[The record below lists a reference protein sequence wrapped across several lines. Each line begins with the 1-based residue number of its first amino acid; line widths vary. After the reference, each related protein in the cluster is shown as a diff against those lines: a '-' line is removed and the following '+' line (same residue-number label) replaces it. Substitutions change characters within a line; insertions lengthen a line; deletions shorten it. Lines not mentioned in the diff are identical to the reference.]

1 MSTQKIQLFLF
12 LLLFSC
18 GFTYAAEY
26 TVETVPNMQKADARR
41 FVSNPDGI
49 LGPQAESLINT
60 RLDSLRQNTTAEI
73 AVVAVESIG
82 EQDLES
88 FSNELFARWGIGQKE
103 NNNGVLVLFVLDQR
117 KIRFEVGYGMEGI
130 LPDAVCKRIQ
140 SQYMLPAFRQG
151 DYDLGMVQGIN
162 RMCSIIENPGNREEV
177 YANATVEEGDWLFLI
192 EMYLGLSVLFSIVMM
207 LMMRTPQQ
215 GGTNPSARYKAL
227 ENQLP
232 TLKIMAVIFPLFNL
246 FIYLSVRNRM
256 YKLRNAKRTCENCGH
271 SMHKLNEEEDN
282 KFLTSKEN
290 AEEIAQSVDYDV
302 WLCDNDRNLRLPQQ
316 RIPLYRMS
324 PLPCTHIFAR
334 KRSGTISGN
343 SFSKRIRRKK
353 VSLPALP
360 FRKCRTLYPAHH
372 YRSDCRRQR
381 PGWRIRRRKL
391 RRRIRWRPFGR
402 RRFYLGL
409 VIPYSRRLSF

>member
-60 RLDSLRQNTTAEI
+60 RLDSLRQSTTAEI

-192 EMYLGLSVLFSIVMM
+192 EMYLGLSVLFSIVML

-215 GGTNPSARYKAL
+215 GGQTRQPVTRHW
-227 ENQLP
+227 
-232 TLKIMAVIFPLFNL
+232 KIN
-246 FIYLSVRNRM
+246 
-256 YKLRNAKRTCENCGH
+256 
-271 SMHKLNEEEDN
+271 
-282 KFLTSKEN
+282 
-290 AEEIAQSVDYDV
+290 
-302 WLCDNDRNLRLPQQ
+302 
-316 RIPLYRMS
+316 S
-324 PLPCTHIFAR
+324 PH
-334 KRSGTISGN
+334 
-343 SFSKRIRRKK
+343 
-353 VSLPALP
+353 
-360 FRKCRTLYPAHH
+360 
-372 YRSDCRRQR
+372 
-381 PGWRIRRRKL
+381 
-391 RRRIRWRPFGR
+391 
-402 RRFYLGL
+402 
-409 VIPYSRRLSF
+409 

>member
-130 LPDAVCKRIQ
+130 VPDAVCKRIQ

-302 WLCDNDRNLRLPQQ
+302 WLCDNCGTTEIYAYPNKESHYTECPRCHAHTYSLESDRVLSPATPFQSGFGEKRYRCRHCHFENVVPYTLPIIIVPIVGG
-316 RIPLYRMS
+316 RGRGGGFGGGNFGGGFGGGL
-324 PLPCTHIFAR
+324 
-334 KRSGTISGN
+334 SGGGGSTSG
-343 SFSKRIRRKK
+343 
-353 VSLPALP
+353 
-360 FRKCRTLYPAHH
+360 
-372 YRSDCRRQR
+372 
-381 PGWRIRRRKL
+381 W
-391 RRRIRWRPFGR
+391 
-402 RRFYLGL
+402 
-409 VIPYSRRLSF
+409 

>member
-12 LLLFSC
+12 LLLFFC
-18 GFTYAAEY
+18 GFTRAAEY
-26 TVETVPNMQKADARR
+26 TVETVPNMQKADVRR

-60 RLDSLRQNTTAEI
+60 RLDSLRKSTTAEI
-73 AVVAVESIG
+73 AVVVVESIG

-103 NNNGVLVLFVLDQR
+103 NDNGVLVLFVLDQR

-140 SQYMLPAFRQG
+140 AQYMLPAFRQG
-151 DYDLGMVQGIN
+151 DYDLGLVQGIN
-162 RMCSIIENPGNREEV
+162 RMCNIIENPSNREEV
-177 YANATVEEGDWLFLI
+177 YANTTVEEGDWLFLI
-192 EMYLGLSVLFSIVMM
+192 EMYLGLSLLFSIVML

-215 GGTNPSARYKAL
+215 GETNPSARYKAL

-246 FIYLSVRNRM
+246 FTYLSVRNRM
-256 YKLRNAKRTCENCGH
+256 HKLRNAKRTCENCGH

-302 WLCDNDRNLRLPQQ
+302 WLCDNCGTTEIYAYPNKESHYTECPRCHAHTYSLESDRVLSPATPFQSGLGEKRYRCRHCHFENVVPYTLPIIIVPIAGG
-316 RIPLYRMS
+316 RGRGGGFGGGNFGGGFGGGL
-324 PLPCTHIFAR
+324 
-334 KRSGTISGN
+334 SGGGGSTSG
-343 SFSKRIRRKK
+343 
-353 VSLPALP
+353 
-360 FRKCRTLYPAHH
+360 
-372 YRSDCRRQR
+372 
-381 PGWRIRRRKL
+381 W
-391 RRRIRWRPFGR
+391 
-402 RRFYLGL
+402 
-409 VIPYSRRLSF
+409 

>member
-1 MSTQKIQLFLF
+1 M
-12 LLLFSC
+12 
-18 GFTYAAEY
+18 
-26 TVETVPNMQKADARR
+26 
-41 FVSNPDGI
+41 
-49 LGPQAESLINT
+49 
-60 RLDSLRQNTTAEI
+60 
-73 AVVAVESIG
+73 VAVESIG

-271 SMHKLNEEEDN
+271 SMHKLKKRIINSLRPKKTPKKSHNPSIMTCGCATTAERP
-282 KFLTSKEN
+282 KSTLTPTKN
-290 AEEIAQSVDYDV
+290 PI
-302 WLCDNDRNLRLPQQ
+302 
-316 RIPLYRMS
+316 IPNVPVAMH
-324 PLPCTHIFAR
+324 THI
-334 KRSGTISGN
+334 RSKAIGYYLRQLLFKADSEKKGIVAGIAISKM
-343 SFSKRIRRKK
+343 S
-353 VSLPALP
+353 
-360 FRKCRTLYPAHH
+360 
-372 YRSDCRRQR
+372 
-381 PGWRIRRRKL
+381 
-391 RRRIRWRPFGR
+391 
-402 RRFYLGL
+402 YL
-409 VIPYSRRLSF
+409 IPCPSLSFRL

>member
-60 RLDSLRQNTTAEI
+60 RLDSLRQSTTAEI

-162 RMCSIIENPGNREEV
+162 RMCSIIENPGNRE
-177 YANATVEEGDWLFLI
+177 
-192 EMYLGLSVLFSIVMM
+192 
-207 LMMRTPQQ
+207 
-215 GGTNPSARYKAL
+215 ARYKAL

-302 WLCDNDRNLRLPQQ
+302 WLCDN
-316 RIPLYRMS
+316 
-324 PLPCTHIFAR
+324 C
-334 KRSGTISGN
+334 GTTEIY
-343 SFSKRIRRKK
+343 
-353 VSLPALP
+353 A
-360 FRKCRTLYPAHH
+360 YPNKESH
-372 YRSDCRRQR
+372 YTECPR
-381 PGWRIRRRKL
+381 
-391 RRRIRWRPFGR
+391 
-402 RRFYLGL
+402 
-409 VIPYSRRLSF
+409 

>member
-1 MSTQKIQLFLF
+1 MIMSTQKIQLFLF

-151 DYDLGMVQGIN
+151 TRDKPHVQYHRESRQSRRGI
-162 RMCSIIENPGNREEV
+162 C
-177 YANATVEEGDWLFLI
+177 
-192 EMYLGLSVLFSIVMM
+192 
-207 LMMRTPQQ
+207 Q
-215 GGTNPSARYKAL
+215 
-227 ENQLP
+227 
-232 TLKIMAVIFPLFNL
+232 
-246 FIYLSVRNRM
+246 
-256 YKLRNAKRTCENCGH
+256 
-271 SMHKLNEEEDN
+271 
-282 KFLTSKEN
+282 
-290 AEEIAQSVDYDV
+290 
-302 WLCDNDRNLRLPQQ
+302 CDRRGRRLVVPDRNVSGPVCAFLHCHDAHDAYPATRGDKPV
-316 RIPLYRMS
+316 S
-324 PLPCTHIFAR
+324 PLQ
-334 KRSGTISGN
+334 GTGKSTPHTENHGCNIPAFQ
-343 SFSKRIRRKK
+343 SFHLFVGTQPHVQTAER
-353 VSLPALP
+353 
-360 FRKCRTLYPAHH
+360 
-372 YRSDCRRQR
+372 
-381 PGWRIRRRKL
+381 
-391 RRRIRWRPFGR
+391 
-402 RRFYLGL
+402 
-409 VIPYSRRLSF
+409 